1 LMLQHRDDDEVE
13 DELDDGDDS
22 EASSDEEVYY
32 QTVAVGGRSG
42 RRGVG
47 GGATQ
52 CYVCNSYMIPH
63 NNVVFLFKNAEC
75 YIIVLNKQQ
84 NCESEEVLFLIR

>member
-1 LMLQHRDDDEVE
+1 MLQHRGDDEVE
-13 DELDDGDDS
+13 DELGDGDDS

-47 GGATQ
+47 GGATVRFNL
-52 CYVCNSYMIPH
+52 CVSVCITACISVYH
-63 NNVVFLFKNAEC
+63 SFCVCV
-75 YIIVLNKQQ
+75 
-84 NCESEEVLFLIR
+84 

>member
-1 LMLQHRDDDEVE
+1 MLQHRVDDEVE

-22 EASSDEEVYY
+22 EVSSDEEVYY

-47 GGATQ
+47 GGATI
-52 CYVCNSYMIPH
+52 NIP
-63 NNVVFLFKNAEC
+63 NFIKIAQTVFEINDVITCVK
-75 YIIVLNKQQ
+75 
-84 NCESEEVLFLIR
+84 FLSDQLRGS